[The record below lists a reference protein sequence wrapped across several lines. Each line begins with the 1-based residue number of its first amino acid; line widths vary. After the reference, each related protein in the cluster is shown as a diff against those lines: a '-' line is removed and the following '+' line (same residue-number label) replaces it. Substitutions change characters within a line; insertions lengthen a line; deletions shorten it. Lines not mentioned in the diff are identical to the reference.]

1 LNSSLELGTPVTS
14 LRGVGPSRGK
24 ALGSLK
30 VQTVKDLLLHF
41 PRRYEDRRKISLLC
55 ELEDGKPA
63 LVVGNL
69 CRLRSVR
76 TRRRDGR
83 GNLLLVSGELR
94 EGPEKLRLSWFN
106 RPGLV
111 RSLVEGKRIAVF
123 GKVERDE
130 TGWVMSSP
138 EIEVLGEGRV
148 PQTGILPLYP
158 LAAGLSQAFLRTL
171 IRFLLESAKE
181 KGLLEE
187 TLPARILSGEGFP
200 GLSQAIQWLHYP
212 PDEKYWKKARDR
224 IAFEELFSLQAKL
237 RKNRLTL
244 EGTSRAPLVRP
255 GKFTEAFLEKGLP
268 FRLTASQQKA
278 LSEIIEDLGRYTPM
292 RRLLHG
298 DVGSGKTAVAL
309 GASMAVI
316 DSGLQVA
323 FMVPTEVLA
332 WQHYRNNAPILSRLG
347 VCCGVLTSG
356 CSPDERKHSLQALEQ
371 GVPGLFFGTQA
382 LFQEGTGWK
391 KLGFVVVDEQ
401 HRFGVEQKAALV
413 GKGNNPHL
421 LVMSATPIPRTLTL
435 TAYGELDVTSLR
447 DKLPGRKTVRTFIL
461 RKESLAKLMVRVR
474 KEILS
479 GGQVL
484 WVCPFLQE
492 REEDMAV
499 SALKRLGEIKEN
511 LPDVEAGLIHGQ
523 MPAAEKDRIMEGF
536 VEGGTGL
543 LVATTVVEVGIDVA
557 GATMI
562 VVEDAERFGLSQL
575 HQLRG
580 RVGRGSGEGICVLL
594 TSAREK
600 EVKERLE
607 IVVAHTDGLKIAEED
622 LKLRGPGSLCGTR
635 QHGVTEF
642 RVADLSRDLSLVEL
656 ARRKATSLKKG
667 DPLLDFN
674 SWLSDWDRW
683 EEEAACPVL
692 G

>member
-1 LNSSLELGTPVTS
+1 LNASLDLGTPVTS
-14 LRGVGPSRGK
+14 LRGIGPSRGK
-24 ALGSLK
+24 ALGSIRVK
-30 VQTVKDLLLHF
+30 TVKDLLLHF
-41 PRRYEDRRKISLLC
+41 PRRYEDRRKISLLG
-55 ELEDGKPA
+55 ELEEGKSA

-69 CRLRSVR
+69 CRLRSGR

-83 GNLLLVSGELR
+83 GNLLLVSGEFR
-94 EGPEKLRLSWFN
+94 EGPERLRLSWFN
-106 RPGLV
+106 RPGLA
-111 RSLVEGKRIAVF
+111 RSLGEGKRIAVF
-123 GKVERDE
+123 GRVERDE
-130 TGWVMSSP
+130 TGWSMASP
-138 EIEVLGEGRV
+138 EVEALGEARA

-158 LAAGLSQAFLRTL
+158 LAAGLTQAFFRALT
-171 IRFLLESAKE
+171 RFLLESAQE
-181 KGLLEE
+181 KGFLQE
-187 TLPARILSGEGFP
+187 TLPERILSGEGFP
-200 GLSQAIQWLHYP
+200 GLFQAIQWLHYP
-212 PDEKYWKKARDR
+212 PDEKAWKKARDR
-224 IAFEELFSLQAKL
+224 IAFEELFSLQARF
-237 RKNRLTL
+237 RKNRLAL
-244 EGTSRAPLVRP
+244 EETSSAPLVRP

-268 FRLTASQQKA
+268 FSLTASQQQA
-278 LSEIIEDLGRYTPM
+278 LSEIIEDLGRHTPM

-332 WQHYRNNAPILSRLG
+332 WQHYRNNAPIMRRLG

-356 CSPDERKHSLQALEQ
+356 CSHEERKHSLQALEQ
-371 GVPGLFFGTQA
+371 GVPGIFFGTQA

-391 KLGFVVVDEQ
+391 NLGFVVVDEQ

-413 GKGNNPHL
+413 EKGNNPHL

-435 TAYGELDVTSLR
+435 TAYGELDVTSLI
-447 DKLPGRKTVRTFIL
+447 DKPPGRKKVRTFIL
-461 RKESLAKLMVRVR
+461 GKESLGKLLARVR
-474 KEILS
+474 KEVLS

-484 WVCPFLQE
+484 WVCPFLQG
-492 REEDMAV
+492 REEEMAV
-499 SALKRLGEIKEN
+499 SALKRFEEIREN
-511 LPDVEAGLIHGQ
+511 LPDVQAGLIHGQ
-523 MPAAEKDRIMEGF
+523 MPAAEKDRVMEGF
-536 VEGGTGL
+536 VEGRTGL

-580 RVGRGSGEGICVLL
+580 RVGRSSGDGICVLL
-594 TSAREK
+594 TSAKEK
-600 EVKERLE
+600 DAKERLE
-607 IVVAHTDGLKIAEED
+607 ILALHTDGLKIAEED

-642 RVADLSRDLSLVEL
+642 RVADLSRDLPLVEL
-656 ARRKATSLKKG
+656 ARRKAANLKTG
-667 DPLLDFN
+667 DPLLEFN
-674 SWLSDWDRW
+674 SWFSDWDRW
-683 EEEAACPVL
+683 EEETTCPVL